1 MLFYRHKDNFLW
13 IIQICINKINFL
25 LFLFFFLKFK
35 RLHLWPNCI
44 DLLNHVTRLPLNTYS
59 FRTDFRGLKMF
70 YVHVFIDPPDE
81 VAAPSKEISEFRL
94 STNVKS
100 VSYNVSTRLD
110 DKFMN
115 FDGGVNIKMVCVQT
129 MCCT

>member
-1 MLFYRHKDNFLW
+1 MSYPNMYKRNKFL
-13 IIQICINKINFL
+13 I
-25 LFLFFFLKFK
+25 FFLKFK

-44 DLLNHVTRLPLNTYS
+44 DLLNLVTRLPSNTYS
-59 FRTDFRGLKMF
+59 FRTDFRGLKML

-115 FDGGVNIKMVCVQT
+115 FNGGVDIKMVCVQT
-129 MCCT
+129 MCCTQII